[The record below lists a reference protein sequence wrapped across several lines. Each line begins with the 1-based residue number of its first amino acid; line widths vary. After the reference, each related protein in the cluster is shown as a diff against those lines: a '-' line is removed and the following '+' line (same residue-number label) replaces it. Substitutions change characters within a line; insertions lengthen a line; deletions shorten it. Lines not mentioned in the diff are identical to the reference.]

1 MDFLALDALAAK
13 LMRGRKSHKERE
25 IGAAY
30 DHGKRV
36 SEGVI
41 SLRKAV
47 SDDDSHDDLLRAAA
61 MFHDV
66 GKGIEPHAHSGS
78 VLVRD
83 LLQGYATADEVEEM
97 ARLIAAHCDRH
108 PNEEKHDLWAKL
120 LQDADLLDHFG
131 TYDIWMCFS
140 YYAYNGQE
148 GIQKAADFMENE
160 LPQHAAKHRE
170 LLNFEVS
177 RRIFDEKM
185 AFERCFTQRL
195 LIEAT
200 GNYIPIP

>member
-1 MDFLALDALAAK
+1 M
-13 LMRGRKSHKERE
+13 
-25 IGAAY
+25 
-30 DHGKRV
+30 
-36 SEGVI
+36 I

-47 SDDDSHDDLLRAAA
+47 TGDDSHDDLLRAAA

-66 GKGIEPHAHSGS
+66 GKGIEPHARSGS

-108 PNEEKHDLWAKL
+108 PNEEKYDLWAKL

-131 TYDIWMCFS
+131 TCDIWMCFN
-140 YYAYNGQE
+140 YCAYNGQE
-148 GIQKAADFMENE
+148 GIQKAADFLENE
-160 LPQHAAKHRE
+160 FPQHAKRYRE

-177 RRIFDEKM
+177 RRIFDEKL
-185 AFERCFTQRL
+185 AFERSFTQRL

-200 GNYIPIP
+200 GNYISIP

>member
-1 MDFLALDALAAK
+1 MNFLALDTLAAK
-13 LMRGRKSHKERE
+13 LMRGRKSHRERE
-25 IGAAY
+25 IGAVY

-66 GKGIEPHAHSGS
+66 GKGIEPHAHSGA

-83 LLQGYATADEVEEM
+83 LLKGYATEDEVSEI
-97 ARLIAAHCDRH
+97 ARLIAVHADRH
-108 PNEEKHDLWAKL
+108 PNDEKHDLWARL
-120 LQDADLLDHFG
+120 LQDADLLEHYG

-148 GIQKAADFMENE
+148 GIQKAADFLENE
-160 LPQHAAKHRE
+160 LPQQAARHRE

-177 RRIFDEKM
+177 RHIFDEKM
-185 AFERCFTQRL
+185 AFERSFTQRL

-200 GNYIPIP
+200 GNYIPIL

>member
-1 MDFLALDALAAK
+1 MDFLALDALAQK
-13 LMRGRKSHKERE
+13 LMRARKSHRERE
-25 IGAAY
+25 IGAIY

-36 SEGVI
+36 SVGVI
-41 SLRKAV
+41 SLREAIT
-47 SDDDSHDDLLRAAA
+47 DDDSHDDMLRAAA

-78 VLVRD
+78 ILMRD
-83 LLQGYATADEVEEM
+83 LLRGYTTADEVEEM
-97 ARLIAAHCDRH
+97 ARLVAAHCDRH
-108 PNEEKHDLWAKL
+108 PNEEKHDLWTKL

-148 GIQKAADFMENE
+148 GIQKAATYLANE
-160 LPQHAAKHRE
+160 LPQQAKKQRE
-170 LLNFEVS
+170 LLNFSVS
-177 RRIFDEKM
+177 RQIFDEKL
-185 AFERCFTQRL
+185 AFENSLTRRL

-200 GNYIPIP
+200 GNYIPFS